1 MAHHKSTEKRIRT
14 SWKQNR
20 RNVSYKSEMKTA
32 IKKVLSIKD
41 KEAIQNEL
49 KDTCALLD
57 KLAAKRIIHKNKA
70 ANQKSRLARYAN
82 SLA

>member
-1 MAHHKSTEKRIRT
+1 
-14 SWKQNR
+14 
-20 RNVSYKSEMKTA
+20 
-32 IKKVLSIKD
+32 VLSIAD

-57 KLAAKRIIHKNKA
+57 RLAAKQIIHKNKA
-70 ANQKSRLARYAN
+70 AHQKSRLTRYAN

>member
-1 MAHHKSTEKRIRT
+1 MAHHKSAEKRIRT
-14 SWKQNR
+14 TWKQNR
-20 RNVSYKSEMKTA
+20 RNVGYKSEMKTA
-32 IKKVLSIKD
+32 IKKVLSIAD

-57 KLAAKRIIHKNKA
+57 RLAAKQIIHKNKA
-70 ANQKSRLARYAN
+70 AHQKSRLTRYAN

>member
-1 MAHHKSTEKRIRT
+1 MET

-20 RNVSYKSEMKTA
+20 RNVSYKSVMKTS
-32 IKKVLSIKD
+32 IKNVLNIKD
-41 KEAIQNEL
+41 KESIQKEL
-49 KDTCALLD
+49 NKTCALLD

-70 ANQKSRLARYAN
+70 ANQKSKLTRYAN